1 MQEFEIDEDKLK
13 KDKIIEIKELDANVI
28 KLKILDQNENDSIE
42 PIIMPKNKQR
52 KSLSNIMLE
61 KCENNIKI
69 FDNVIE
75 SHNNQEIFSMDLFF
89 NRLMFIFKCLGLKH
103 SKFIGYKMQMIPILG
118 YTFVCFN

>member
-1 MQEFEIDEDKLK
+1 MQAFEIAEDKLK

-28 KLKILDQNENDSIE
+28 NLKILDQNENDSIE

-75 SHNNQEIFSMDLFF
+75 NHNNQEIFSMDLFF

-118 YTFVCFN
+118 YTLVCST